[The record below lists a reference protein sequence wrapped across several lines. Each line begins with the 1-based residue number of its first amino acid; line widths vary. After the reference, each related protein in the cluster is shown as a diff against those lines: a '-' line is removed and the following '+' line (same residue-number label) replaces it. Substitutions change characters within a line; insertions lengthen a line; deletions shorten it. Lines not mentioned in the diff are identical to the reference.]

1 MKITLLAIGKTENN
15 YLKEGIEIFTERL
28 SHYIRFELIE
38 VQVPKNLK
46 KLNAAQLKDAEG
58 KLILKYFGDAD
69 VVILLDEKG
78 KSYTSEGF
86 SDWLQKNMNA
96 GVKHLLFVVGGAYGF
111 SPEVYEKANGKMA
124 LSSMTFSHQMVR
136 LFFIEQLYRAF
147 TILKNEPY
155 HNA

>member
-147 TILKNEPY
+147 TILKN
-155 HNA
+155 